1 MALLCPPNKSQIHVV
16 FVLFRMVLESYLHEF
31 CDLRKEVKRHIS
43 IEGEVKSIEDMLY
56 FLMLDSYGKATGTK
70 TPVSMSY

>member
-1 MALLCPPNKSQIHVV
+1 
-16 FVLFRMVLESYLHEF
+16 MVLESYLHEF